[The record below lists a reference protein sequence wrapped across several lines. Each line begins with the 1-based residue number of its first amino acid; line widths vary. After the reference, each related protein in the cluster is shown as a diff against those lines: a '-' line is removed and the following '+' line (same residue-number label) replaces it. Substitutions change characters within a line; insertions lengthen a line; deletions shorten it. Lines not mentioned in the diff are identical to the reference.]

1 MSNSTYKR
9 QYHPYIP
16 LAFHLCILPEQALQQ
31 VPRSTRHYWR
41 KKDIQQLTGY
51 EYVIG
56 QQDVLSTLSL
66 IASNKHL
73 LAVNRAL
80 LKIIAIS
87 RYISKNI
94 QGIKLVRIP
103 IINCLMKQV
112 SSIIPLMGLRKTLRW
127 CNFSYA
133 QWRRLL
139 NKQLCARSP
148 FQLCR
153 RKHPAQLLNK
163 EIDVLT
169 NTCIDP
175 AYTAWPLSSIYH
187 QLIRAGQ
194 LYCSLSSFYK
204 YCAKLVSR
212 PALPKNRR
220 KNHCTGI
227 RAENPLQILHAD
239 ITLFR
244 TADGA
249 ISYIYFIQDNRSRSI
264 LQYAVSNQKKA
275 STLIELIRNVY
286 HQYLVPSSSPLTLL
300 TDGGTE
306 NQYVKQHFATAVP
319 PLEHLIAQ
327 KDIIFSNAMIEYLN
341 KTIKYRY
348 LYQQQINNLQ
358 HLEKILEQAVHN
370 YNNRPVH
377 ILNGLTPL
385 EVLNNTAPD
394 LHHTKENIQ
403 KAIRNRI
410 NINKAGDCCL

>member
-1 MSNSTYKR
+1 M
-9 QYHPYIP
+9 
-16 LAFHLCILPEQALQQ
+16 
-31 VPRSTRHYWR
+31 
-41 KKDIQQLTGY
+41 
-51 EYVIG
+51 
-56 QQDVLSTLSL
+56 STLSL

-103 IINCLMKQV
+103 IINCLMKKV

-153 RKHPAQLLNK
+153 KKHPAQLLNK
-163 EIDVLT
+163 EINVLT

-212 PALPKNRR
+212 PVLPKNRR
-220 KNHCTGI
+220 KI
-227 RAENPLQILHAD
+227 IVPASEPKILY
-239 ITLFR
+239 R
-244 TADGA
+244 
-249 ISYIYFIQDNRSRSI
+249 YYMPI
-264 LQYAVSNQKKA
+264 LPFSEQQMVPFPI
-275 STLIELIRNVY
+275 STLYR
-286 HQYLVPSSSPLTLL
+286 
-300 TDGGTE
+300 
-306 NQYVKQHFATAVP
+306 
-319 PLEHLIAQ
+319 
-327 KDIIFSNAMIEYLN
+327 
-341 KTIKYRY
+341 TIVQGAYS
-348 LYQQQINNLQ
+348 I
-358 HLEKILEQAVHN
+358 
-370 YNNRPVH
+370 
-377 ILNGLTPL
+377 
-385 EVLNNTAPD
+385 
-394 LHHTKENIQ
+394 
-403 KAIRNRI
+403 
-410 NINKAGDCCL
+410 CSF